1 MKRLELA
8 APTKT
13 MRSYFIYA
21 YAICRVDK
29 NKHRI
34 KRKNLNPVEI
44 WGVSYQK

>member
-8 APTKT
+8 APKTK
-13 MRSYFIYA
+13 RSLFIYA

-34 KRKNLNPVEI
+34 KRTNLNPVEI